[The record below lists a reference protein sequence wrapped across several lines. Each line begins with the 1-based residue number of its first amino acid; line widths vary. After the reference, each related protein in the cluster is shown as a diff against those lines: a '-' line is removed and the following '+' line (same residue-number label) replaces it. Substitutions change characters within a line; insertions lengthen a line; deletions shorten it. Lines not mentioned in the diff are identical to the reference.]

1 MKQVDRKVQS
11 ANDWND
17 LSAICEQADA
27 YYAQNKRSY
36 EIIRTRMSGDEVIR
50 IGEICMAKAKEL
62 VAEGE
67 TARQAER
74 DSYSRENGI
83 EL

>member
-27 YYAQNKRSY
+27 YYAQNK
-36 EIIRTRMSGDEVIR
+36 MSGDEVIR

-67 TARQAER
+67 TTRQAER